1 MDTVTDTATVP
12 GGAPPEPGGGADG
25 AGERSHY
32 SITQAAAHLGVS
44 RVTIWRWI
52 GAGRLPVAR
61 LGHRTARI
69 KREDLERLLVVPRG
83 PAAPRSAGAGVRGRR
98 VDENGRRPRRP
109 RPAAAWAA
117 PAAPGAAAHVVQ
129 FYEADGILL
138 DTVGEFVGE
147 ALRAG
152 DAAVVIATEAHRA
165 GLEDRLGAA
174 GLDVAAVR
182 AEGRYVA
189 LDAAETLARLTA
201 GGTGGAPDP
210 ARFAAVVGGLL
221 AGAAAGGRR
230 VRVFGEMV
238 ALLLEAGD
246 AAAALRLE
254 AMWNELQ
261 ETHAFSLMCGYPLDG
276 FGAGAADGLLGEV
289 CAAHTRVVP
298 AEGYT
303 ALADPDDRLRAVAE
317 LQRKARA
324 LEAEI
329 ALRERAEEQ
338 LRATLASER
347 RKERELRDFVE
358 TAPLGL
364 HWVGPDGA
372 VLWVNRAEAALLGYR
387 PEELVGHHIAE
398 LHADR
403 AVIDDLLARLRRG
416 ETLREYPARLRCKD
430 GAIKHVLIDSS
441 GLWEAGRF
449 VHSRCFTRDV
459 TALRQAEAAGA
470 GLLQRERAARREA
483 QRAAEQTHRLQE
495 IAGQLSR
502 SLEADRVLESIA
514 RAAADLLRVPVG
526 AVFLLDGGAPGG
538 DFVLAAAHGI
548 DPGRTPDLRLP
559 RRASLAGRALD
570 AGRTLVVD
578 DARGTPGTAMPALL
592 TGEAAGA
599 VIAAPITAA
608 GAGLGVVQAFSRRA
622 RRFSPE
628 DAALLTALAAAAAV
642 ALTNARLYREAQD
655 AIRARDEFLASAAHD
670 LKTPLTV
677 VRGMAQLLRRRTV
690 RPAAPDAA
698 GLAEG
703 LQGIDAAATK
713 MGQQLDELL
722 DATRLEA
729 GQRLELRRLPTDAVA
744 LARRVAAEQQATT
757 ERHRVRVES
766 ALPELTGAWD
776 AVRLGRVLDNLLAN
790 AIKYSP
796 AGGDV
801 VVTVAREDGA
811 AGAWAVLAVTDHG
824 LGVPAAD
831 LPRIF
836 ERFRRAGNVAGRIGG
851 TGIGLASARQ
861 LVEQHG
867 GALTAESVEGLGSTF
882 TVRLPLAP
890 GAARAPGGEPA
901 RATD

>member
-1 MDTVTDTATVP
+1 MDRVTDTATVL
-12 GGAPPEPGGGADG
+12 GGAPPEPGGGA
-25 AGERSHY
+25 A
-32 SITQAAAHLGVS
+32 
-44 RVTIWRWI
+44 
-52 GAGRLPVAR
+52 
-61 LGHRTARI
+61 
-69 KREDLERLLVVPRG
+69 
-83 PAAPRSAGAGVRGRR
+83 SAG
-98 VDENGRRPRRP
+98 
-109 RPAAAWAA
+109 
-117 PAAPGAAAHVVQ
+117 AAPGAAGEAGHIVQ
-129 FYEADGILL
+129 FYEADGFLL
-138 DTVGEFVGE
+138 DAVGVFVGE

-165 GLEDRLGAA
+165 GLEDRLRAA
-174 GLDVAAVR
+174 GLDLATAR
-182 AEGRYVA
+182 AGGRYVA
-189 LDAAETLARLTA
+189 LDAAETLARLTPCGS
-201 GGTGGAPDP
+201 GGVPEP
-210 ARFAAVVGGLL
+210 ARFAAVVGGAL

-230 VRVFGEMV
+230 VRVFGELV

-246 AAAALRLE
+246 PAAALRLE
-254 AMWNELQ
+254 ALWNELQ
-261 ETHAFSLMCGYPLDG
+261 ETHAFTLLCGYPLGG

-298 AEGYT
+298 SEGYA

-324 LEAEI
+324 LEAEV
-329 ALRERAEEQ
+329 AQRERAEER
-338 LRATLASER
+338 LRAALASEQ

-372 VLWVNRAEAALLGYR
+372 MLWVNRAEAALLGYR

-403 AVIDDLLARLRRG
+403 EVIDDLLARLRRG
-416 ETLREYPARLRCKD
+416 EILREYPARLRCKD

-441 GLWEAGRF
+441 GLWEEGRF

-459 TALRQAEAAGA
+459 TALRQAEAGQG
-470 GLLQRERAARREA
+470 GLLQRERAARRAA

-495 IAGQLSR
+495 ITGQLSR

-526 AVFLLDGGAPGG
+526 AVFLLDGGAPDG

-570 AGRTLVVD
+570 EGQTLVVD

-690 RPAAPDAA
+690 RTRAAPGWTPRRRTPRGWRRGWRAS
-698 GLAEG
+698 
-703 LQGIDAAATK
+703 
-713 MGQQLDELL
+713 
-722 DATRLEA
+722 TR
-729 GQRLELRRLPTDAVA
+729 RPRRWGSSWT
-744 LARRVAAEQQATT
+744 RC
-757 ERHRVRVES
+757 S
-766 ALPELTGAWD
+766 
-776 AVRLGRVLDNLLAN
+776 
-790 AIKYSP
+790 I
-796 AGGDV
+796 
-801 VVTVAREDGA
+801 
-811 AGAWAVLAVTDHG
+811 
-824 LGVPAAD
+824 
-831 LPRIF
+831 
-836 ERFRRAGNVAGRIGG
+836 RRASRRASGSSCAG
-851 TGIGLASARQ
+851 T
-861 LVEQHG
+861 
-867 GALTAESVEGLGSTF
+867 
-882 TVRLPLAP
+882 
-890 GAARAPGGEPA
+890 
-901 RATD
+901 